1 MMYVPTTYGGQL
13 AFMLISMICWGSW
26 ANTLNLS
33 PGWPFQLFYWD
44 YAAGIL
50 LASFGWGFALGG
62 GPHAFW
68 AALLSANATHIWLAI
83 IGGIVFNAANLLLVA
98 AIGLAG
104 LAVAFPLGIG
114 VALLL
119 GVLLNYFLAP
129 AANPVL
135 LFAGVSLIVVALVV
149 DALAYRRRDTERRQ
163 ATTAGIAISVLAGVL
178 MGLFYPFVERSLQG
192 THALGPYSVVPWFA
206 LGVIICTVP
215 ANFWVMRHPLAGQQR
230 TTFSQYFRGE
240 SLWHLW
246 GVLGGIIWCTGA
258 VLNFVSSR
266 GEFVGPAVA
275 YAIGQGATM
284 ISAAWGVFLWHEFR
298 GAPKGARRLVP
309 VMFVFFLA
317 GLGAIACAPVFR

>member
-1 MMYVPTTYGGQL
+1 MYVPTSYAAQL
-13 AFMLISMICWGSW
+13 AFMLLSMLCWGSW

-44 YAAGIL
+44 YVFGIL
-50 LASFGWGFALGG
+50 LASFGWGLVLGG
-62 GPHAFW
+62 GPHVFW
-68 AALLSANATHIWLAI
+68 AAIFSANATHIGLAI
-83 IGGIVFNAANLLLVA
+83 VGGIIFNAANLLLVA

-135 LFAGVSLIVVALVV
+135 LFTGVSLIALALVV
-149 DALAYRRRDTERRQ
+149 DALAYRRRDTEKRQ
-163 ATTAGIAISVLAGVL
+163 GTSAGIALSILAGIL

-192 THALGPYSVVPWFA
+192 AHALGPYSVVPWFA
-206 LGVIICTVP
+206 LGILLCSIP
-215 ANFWVMRHPLAGQQR
+215 ANSWLMRHPLAGQHR
-230 TTFSQYFRGE
+230 TTFSAYFQGK
-240 SLWHLW
+240 SLWHVW
-246 GVLGGIIWCTGA
+246 GLLGGAIWCTGA

-284 ISAAWGVFLWHEFR
+284 VSAAWGVFIWHEFR
-298 GAPKGARRLVP
+298 GAPPAARRLVP
-309 VMFVFFLA
+309 VMFVLFLA